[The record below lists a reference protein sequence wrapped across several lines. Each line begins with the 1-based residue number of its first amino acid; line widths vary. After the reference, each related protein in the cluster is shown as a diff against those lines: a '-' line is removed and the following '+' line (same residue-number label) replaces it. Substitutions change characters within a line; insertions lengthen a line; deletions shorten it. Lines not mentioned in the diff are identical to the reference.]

1 MNDVA
6 TLRGALVLAG
16 GIIGMLIGWI
26 IALYNREKK

>member
-6 TLRGALVLAG
+6 TLHGALVLAG

-26 IALYNREKK
+26 IALYNRDKR